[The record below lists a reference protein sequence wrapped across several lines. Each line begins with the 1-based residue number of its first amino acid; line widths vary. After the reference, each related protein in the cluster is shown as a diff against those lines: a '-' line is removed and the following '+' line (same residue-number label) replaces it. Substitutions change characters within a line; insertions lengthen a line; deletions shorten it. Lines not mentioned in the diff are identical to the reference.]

1 MAGCISCFG
10 RFSSRKGTP
19 GRKQGRAAT
28 PVVPPRLGD
37 SSKWATLPP
46 DILSTI
52 ADRLPI
58 PERVRVRA
66 VCTTWFQSLEGPCPY
81 FRDGRPHLMINRY
94 ADDGSDLRMARPL
107 DGGWFSAPLL
117 PTAGGK
123 VWCVGHK
130 DGWVVSVHDLDITL
144 FNPVTEEQVKFPRF
158 YDMPG
163 VDVKALP
170 CVGKVVLSCTPTTSP
185 GGIITAMALA
195 RDRNIA
201 YAKSTDRNWTTIPVA
216 DDNIV
221 RDFVYHNGL
230 FCVLC
235 SGPVDWEEDDDDEDV
250 VRSYRRSN
258 LSMLSFDELGY
269 TSVSYKYVDRLEGG
283 MLSLASSPNDLLLV
297 LGIPEEH
304 SAKYSKFKIMTFQ
317 PTQRNK
323 WVQVEDL
330 GEHCLLLDAVQSTL
344 LPVADAAG
352 LERNR
357 VYLGGL
363 YMSSTNEL
371 VVTTGAF
378 DVATGASEPCFP
390 STSPLE
396 TLHDVIPCWFTPILS

>member
-1 MAGCISCFG
+1 MAGCFSCFG
-10 RFSSRKGTP
+10 RFSSREGTR

-28 PVVPPRLGD
+28 PVG
-37 SSKWATLPP
+37 P
-46 DILSTI
+46 DILSH
-52 ADRLPI
+52 
-58 PERVRVRA
+58 
-66 VCTTWFQSLEGPCPY
+66 
-81 FRDGRPHLMINRY
+81 FRDSRPHLMINRY
-94 ADDGSDLRMARPL
+94 SDDGSELCMARPL
-107 DGGWFSAPLL
+107 DGEWFSAPLL
-117 PTAGGK
+117 PDVGGK

-144 FNPVTEEQVKFPRF
+144 FNPISEEQVKLPRF

-163 VDVKALP
+163 VDIKALP
-170 CVGKVVLSCTPTTSP
+170 CVGKVVLSGTPTASP
-185 GGIITAMALA
+185 GGVITAMALA
-195 RDRNIA
+195 RDGNIA
-201 YAKSTDRNWTTIPVA
+201 YAKSTDRHWTTIPVP

-230 FCVLC
+230 FCILC
-235 SGPVDWEEDDDDEDV
+235 SGPVDWEEQDDDEDV
-250 VRSYRRSN
+250 MRSYRRSN
-258 LSMLSFDELGY
+258 LSMLSFDESGY
-269 TSVSYKYVDRLEGG
+269 TSISYKYIDRLEGG
-283 MLSLASSPNDLLLV
+283 TLSLVSSPTNDLLLV

-304 SAKYSKFKIMTFQ
+304 SAKYSKFKIMMFQ

-330 GEHCLLLDAVQSTL
+330 GEHCVLLDAAQSTL

-363 YMSSTNEL
+363 YVSSTNEL

-378 DVATGASEPCFP
+378 DIATGASEPCFP
-390 STSPLE
+390 STLPLE
-396 TLHDVIPCWFTPILS
+396 TLHDVIPCWFKPILS